1 NTRAGKPG
9 MGDAICIGKNIWF
22 VGTANKDASTFDIT
36 DKVYDRASVLRLEK
50 QGVRQYL
57 GNGTAYTSK
66 VRYDT
71 IAKLFA
77 SVQNSDVRNTY
88 NEVIEQLELWLQNCK
103 IEIGNRIKN
112 QMEIFVPTYCACMGN
127 TDDGTVKEAID
138 IILRNKVLRK
148 LDSMFIEEQK
158 DKIKDL
164 AVALKEVLGEN
175 SESYK
180 FVDDK
185 LTSIDNA
192 NNA

>member
-1 NTRAGKPG
+1 
-9 MGDAICIGKNIWF
+9 
-22 VGTANKDASTFDIT
+22 
-36 DKVYDRASVLRLEK
+36 
-50 QGVRQYL
+50 
-57 GNGTAYTSK
+57 
-66 VRYDT
+66 
-71 IAKLFA
+71 
-77 SVQNSDVRNTY
+77 
-88 NEVIEQLELWLQNCK
+88 
-103 IEIGNRIKN
+103 
-112 QMEIFVPTYCACMGN
+112 MGN